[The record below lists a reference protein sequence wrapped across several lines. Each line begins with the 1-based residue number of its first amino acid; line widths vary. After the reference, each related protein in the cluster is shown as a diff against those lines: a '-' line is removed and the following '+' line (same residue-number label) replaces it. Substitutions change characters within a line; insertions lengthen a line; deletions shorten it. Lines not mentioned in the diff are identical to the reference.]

1 MIRKLQRRFI
11 LITMVSVISI
21 FILILAV
28 LNISVSYSAM
38 QHGYATLQDYAMR
51 DTADGIKAL
60 DTPDRNW
67 FDNMRVL
74 YVAYDSKGNIEDFSA
89 DGNPDMTEAALLSMA
104 SSALQQSKEK
114 GRLGSY
120 LYLLSETEDGTC
132 LYFLDYS
139 MEKSM
144 SLRLLRICLYVG
156 LLGIVLIFIP
166 VFFLSRWITK
176 PV

>member
-1 MIRKLQRRFI
+1 
-11 LITMVSVISI
+11 
-21 FILILAV
+21 
-28 LNISVSYSAM
+28 
-38 QHGYATLQDYAMR
+38 MR

-89 DGNPDMTEAALLSMA
+89 DGNPDMTEAAFLSMA

-132 LYFLDYS
+132 LYFLDYG

-166 VFFLSRWITK
+166 VFFLSRWTTK
-176 PV
+176 PVQAAFDKQKQFIADASHGSEQHRKKCRPLL